1 MKKKTKCKK
10 QRWSN
15 IGQQEFRTVI
25 FEKRETND
33 VSALI
38 TSADF
43 LETFQA
49 VAEGAGRQTDSSTLL
64 GVRSQSWEP
73 GRPEQLKITG
83 QGTTEKRP
91 TSQRELQ
98 RCADGTPRVFR

>member
-1 MKKKTKCKK
+1 M
-10 QRWSN
+10 
-15 IGQQEFRTVI
+15 I

-33 VSALI
+33 ASPLI

-43 LETFQA
+43 PEAFQA
-49 VAEGAGRQTDSSTLL
+49 VAEGRQTDSSTLL

-91 TSQRELQ
+91 PRESSRDVQMGLLESSGSANQ
-98 RCADGTPRVFR
+98 SF